1 MQRRKIVLRSLYQM
15 GVGTVL
21 VLLFSDPMVDC
32 LSQLG
37 KRMGIPAFYVAFVLA
52 PLASN
57 ASELLASYNYALK
70 KTTKTI
76 TIAFAALE
84 GAAIMNNTFCLGIF
98 LALVYSIGL
107 EWTFSAETISILFIE
122 IVLCFF
128 AFKKVQTMLDA
139 WLVLALFPI
148 SVALVAILEN
158 AVGIN

>member
-1 MQRRKIVLRSLYQM
+1 M
-15 GVGTVL
+15 GDGGLTPCYSYSQSKG
-21 VLLFSDPMVDC
+21 LFA
-32 LSQLG
+32 
-37 KRMGIPAFYVAFVLA
+37 GI
-52 PLASN
+52 S
-57 ASELLASYNYALK
+57 
-70 KTTKTI
+70 
-76 TIAFAALE
+76 LE